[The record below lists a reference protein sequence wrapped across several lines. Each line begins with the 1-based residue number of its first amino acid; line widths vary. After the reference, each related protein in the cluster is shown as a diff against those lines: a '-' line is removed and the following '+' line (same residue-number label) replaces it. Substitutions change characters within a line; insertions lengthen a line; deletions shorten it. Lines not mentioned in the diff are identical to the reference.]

1 MSVSVKGKKKHISVN
16 FFSGYVKVNKAQLEG
31 KLGSKRGRFRKV
43 ERGRE
48 KRGRG
53 VSKGPLGKC

>member
-16 FFSGYVKVNKAQLEG
+16 FFSGYIKVNKAQLEG

-48 KRGRG
+48 KGGG
-53 VSKGPLGKC
+53 V